1 MKIGFLGL
9 GNMGGPMAL
18 NVVKKSGLPVTVF
31 DPNPA
36 AMAVLTQ
43 AGARAAASPKAVA
56 DESEIVFACLRPLSA
71 NLDAALGR
79 EGVIAGSAI
88 RIYVELSTIG
98 QKTVTTLMDGFK
110 GGRITLVDAPVSGG
124 VRGAIA
130 GTLSAMVA
138 GPSAEL
144 KMAEPIIRTF
154 CKEVF
159 HVGERPGLGQVCKLV
174 NNAISNAAMTATA
187 EALVVGTKAGI
198 DPTLLLEIIN
208 ASTGRNSH
216 SMNLFPQQVLTRN
229 FKYGSHIETGI
240 KDISLYC
247 DLAHDLEVP
256 VWIATSVAELRR
268 AAVAHLEEGADI
280 SRLIVFLEHLAG
292 VQVKAN
298 ADKI

>member
-18 NVVKKSGLPVTVF
+18 NVVKKCGVPVIVF
-31 DPNPA
+31 DPNPE
-36 AMAVLTQ
+36 AMAVLTK
-43 AGARAAASPKAVA
+43 AGAQPATSPRDVA
-56 DESEIVFACLRPLSA
+56 DQAEIVFASLRPLSA
-71 NLDAALGR
+71 NVSAALGKD
-79 EGVIAGSAI
+79 GVIAGSAI

-98 QKTVTTLMDGFK
+98 LKTVDEIMDGFK
-110 GGRITLVDAPVSGG
+110 GSRITLVDAPISGG
-124 VRGAIA
+124 VRGAVA

-144 KMAEPIIRTF
+144 KIAEPLLKTF

-159 HVGERPGLGQVCKLV
+159 HVGERPGLGQVCKLA

-216 SMNLFPQQVLTRN
+216 SVNQFPQQVLTRN
-229 FKYGSHIETGI
+229 FKFGAYLENGV
-240 KDISLYC
+240 KDLSLYC
-247 DLAHDLEVP
+247 DLAHDLKVP
-256 VWIATSVAELRR
+256 VWVGTAVTEVRR
-268 AAVAHLEEGADI
+268 AAVAHVEEGADI
-280 SRLIVFLEHLAG
+280 SKLILFMEHLAG

-298 ADKI
+298 PDKS